1 MRRNPGDAAGAREPR
16 TTRNRNATTIA
27 AKSEGHR
34 AVAEPDVT
42 VLVVAWYP
50 DEPQRVGELAVVPAK
65 GARQVLGRGEDG
77 PDPRLRIFRA
87 RPGRLD
93 LTDPLWS
100 AALSRRQLELEPTA
114 EGVDVLR
121 VGRCPMRVNGVECDS
136 AVLRPGDT
144 LRLRQE
150 LVLFCTRRPARI
162 PPVRHLDSAAMS
174 DFGEPDPSGILG
186 ESPAVWTLRDAIAFA
201 AKADAHALLHGES
214 GTGKELAARAV
225 HRLSRRSKRALVS
238 RNAATIPSGLIDAEL
253 FGNVRN
259 YPNPGMADRAGLIG
273 EANGGYLFLDEIGEL
288 PSELQARL
296 LRVLD
301 SGGEYQRLGESTPRF
316 SDFRLLAATNRDPG
330 QLKHDLL
337 ARLTVR
343 IDLPSLAQRREDIPL
358 LARHLVIRAAYKS
371 PEVAG
376 RFVGPPGERPTEVR
390 VDAKLI
396 DELLRHDYV
405 GNTRTLDSILWAAM
419 ASSDGDVIAWS
430 EAAFALG
437 EATYERDAAPQ
448 PRTRNEEP
456 TEEEIRS
463 ELARVDGS
471 VTRAA
476 QALGLSSRYALYR
489 LMAKLGI
496 DGKG

>member
-1 MRRNPGDAAGAREPR
+1 
-16 TTRNRNATTIA
+16 
-27 AKSEGHR
+27 
-34 AVAEPDVT
+34 
-42 VLVVAWYP
+42 
-50 DEPQRVGELAVVPAK
+50 
-65 GARQVLGRGEDG
+65 
-77 PDPRLRIFRA
+77 
-87 RPGRLD
+87 
-93 LTDPLWS
+93 
-100 AALSRRQLELEPTA
+100 
-114 EGVDVLR
+114 
-121 VGRCPMRVNGVECDS
+121 
-136 AVLRPGDT
+136 
-144 LRLRQE
+144 
-150 LVLFCTRRPARI
+150 
-162 PPVRHLDSAAMS
+162 
-174 DFGEPDPSGILG
+174 
-186 ESPAVWTLRDAIAFA
+186 
-201 AKADAHALLHGES
+201 
-214 GTGKELAARAV
+214 
-225 HRLSRRSKRALVS
+225 
-238 RNAATIPSGLIDAEL
+238 
-253 FGNVRN
+253 
-259 YPNPGMADRAGLIG
+259 MADRAGLIG

-288 PSELQARL
+288 PNELQARL

-396 DELLRHDYV
+396 DELLRYDYV

-437 EATYERDAAPQ
+437 EATSERDAAPQ

-456 TEEEIRS
+456 TEKEIRS

>member
-1 MRRNPGDAAGAREPR
+1 MGPREPR
-16 TTRNRNATTIA
+16 AIRNLDATTIA
-27 AKSEGHR
+27 AKSERHGR
-34 AVAEPDVT
+34 ARPEADVT

-50 DEPQRVGELAVVPAK
+50 DEPQRVGEFAVVPAK
-65 GARQVLGRGEDG
+65 GAPQVLGRGGDG
-77 PDPRLRIFRA
+77 PEPRLRFFRA
-87 RPGRLD
+87 CPGRLD
-93 LTDPLWS
+93 PTESLGS
-100 AALSRRQLELEPTA
+100 AALSRRQLEVQPAA
-114 EGVDVLR
+114 EGVEVRR

-136 AVLRPGDT
+136 ATLRPGDT

-162 PPVRHLDSAAMS
+162 PPLRHLDPAAVNP
-174 DFGEPDPSGILG
+174 FGEPDPLGILG
-186 ESPAVWTLRDAIAFA
+186 EAPAIWALRDAIAFA

-214 GTGKELAARAV
+214 GTGKELAARAI

-273 EANGGYLFLDEIGEL
+273 EAHGGFLFLDEIGEL
-288 PSELQARL
+288 PNELQARL

-301 SGGEYQRLGESTPRF
+301 SGGEYQRLGESTPRH

-343 IDLPSLAQRREDIPL
+343 IELPPLAQRREDIPL
-358 LARHLVIRAAYKS
+358 LVRHLVLLAADKS

-376 RFVGPPGERPTEVR
+376 RFVGPRGERRTEVR
-390 VDAKLI
+390 VDAMLI
-396 DELLRHDYV
+396 DELLRRDHV

-419 ASSDGDVIAWS
+419 ASSEGDVIGWS
-430 EAAFALG
+430 DAVLTGDDAPS
-437 EATYERDAAPQ
+437 ERDPARRPRSRTQEPSEQDIRAALE
-448 PRTRNEEP
+448 RE
-456 TEEEIRS
+456 
-463 ELARVDGS
+463 DGS

-476 QALGLSSRYALYR
+476 AALGLSSRYALYR
-489 LMAKLGI
+489 LMAKFGI
-496 DGKG
+496 EGGKG